1 MIRNGC
7 AAIQLGINLL
17 LRCSRGVIPCRPSLM
32 EVSRHEL
39 GQLGGDSVA
48 DHAGYGAG

>member
-7 AAIQLGINLL
+7 AAMQLGIDLL
-17 LRCSRGVIPCRPSLM
+17 LRYSRGAIPCRPSLM

-39 GQLGGDSVA
+39 GQFGRDSVA